1 MVDERA
7 VKKFYDRL
15 ASAYGRTHANRFS
28 DEIMEYFLLDSLPP
42 GKLKILDVGCG
53 VGRFAV
59 PLARN
64 GHEVV
69 GLDLS
74 ARMLQQT
81 RKSAQRED
89 LEIKTVQGSVSS
101 MAAQPDSFYDVAV
114 ALNQVLD
121 FAADYNTALDEL
133 SRVVKVE
140 GLLIGTVN
148 NRFAYAIA
156 EDLMYGHI
164 RKFLQSMTTGD
175 RYINWAKGGKG
186 HMTHEFTLDEL
197 TQALEAHNFEVVRML
212 GIFNLFNKYD
222 VPRWINDPK
231 KREQFKQLQI
241 GYAQG
246 PEYINH
252 SQEFFFV
259 GKNRKIR

>member
-7 VKKFYDRL
+7 VKRFYDRL
-15 ASAYGRTHANRFS
+15 ASTYGRTHANRFS
-28 DEIMEYFLLDSLPP
+28 DEIMEYFLFDSLPR
-42 GKLKILDVGCG
+42 GKLRILDVGCG

-59 PLARN
+59 PLARS

-81 RKSAQRED
+81 RKSAQGED

-101 MAAQPDSFYDVAV
+101 MASQPDSFYDVAV

-133 SRVVKVE
+133 SRVVKGE
-140 GLLIGTVN
+140 GLLIGSVN
-148 NRFAYAIA
+148 NRFAYAVA
-156 EDLMYGHI
+156 EDLMYGHL
-164 RKFLQSMTTGD
+164 RKFLQSMATGD
-175 RYINWAKGGKG
+175 RYINWTKRGKG
-186 HMTHEFTLDEL
+186 HVSHEFTLDEL
-197 TQALEAHNFEVVRML
+197 AHALDKHNFEVVRIL
-212 GIFNLFNKYD
+212 GIFNLLNKYG
-222 VPRWINDPK
+222 VPKWIQDPK
-231 KREQFKQLQI
+231 KREQFKQFQI
-241 GYAQG
+241 EYAQR
-246 PEYINH
+246 PEYTNN

-259 GKNRKIR
+259 GRNRKST